1 MSSLHAGVIL
11 FHDGRLAVQ
20 DPCALPGA
28 PVPPCGDPAATAVD
42 AARDALGCEIEIEA
56 EPRLEVR
63 TVAGTHLYFRA
74 TAEHAGRARL
84 LTREEAVH
92 LPITPWTA
100 SEAILRSWSGD
111 PWWDGRL
118 VVEDPDGRPPKR
130 SRAGAIVIREGRIL
144 LIKYWDRAQDTYEI
158 PGGGI
163 EPGETPQDAV
173 LRELTE
179 ETGLTGTIVR
189 EIAQVNRTLWSG
201 SHPGHYFLV
210 EAAGEIGP
218 RATLDLDVEE
228 ASPVW
233 VPVAELAGL
242 TLWPKRLGWRIAHW
256 YRHGWPRTPAVL
268 CDSLKDLSVP
278 CDW

>member
-1 MSSLHAGVIL
+1 M
-11 FHDGRLAVQ
+11 
-20 DPCALPGA
+20 
-28 PVPPCGDPAATAVD
+28 
-42 AARDALGCEIEIEA
+42 
-56 EPRLEVR
+56 
-63 TVAGTHLYFRA
+63 
-74 TAEHAGRARL
+74 
-84 LTREEAVH
+84 
-92 LPITPWTA
+92 
-100 SEAILRSWSGD
+100 
-111 PWWDGRL
+111 
-118 VVEDPDGRPPKR
+118 
-130 SRAGAIVIREGRIL
+130 
-144 LIKYWDRAQDTYEI
+144 
-158 PGGGI
+158 
-163 EPGETPQDAV
+163 GETPQDAV